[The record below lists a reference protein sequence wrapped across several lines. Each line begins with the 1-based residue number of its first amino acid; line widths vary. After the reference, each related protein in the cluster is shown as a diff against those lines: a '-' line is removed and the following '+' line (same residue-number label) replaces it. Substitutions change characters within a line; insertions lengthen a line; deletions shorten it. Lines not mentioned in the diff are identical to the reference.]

1 MPVETSAVPH
11 DLLKP
16 VSWSQHNQPG
26 RIEEEY
32 NLRLND
38 LLGKFYD
45 VVENR
50 PLLDIVRGHHERG
63 RLWERC
69 LSTGDRLAAAVG
81 RLKYRW
87 NFWDIRSEEGLRR
100 MFILK
105 VYDRE
110 GNVKRPSL
118 MGRQLLREICNI
130 LRRNSSSE
138 EAFRELNN
146 LLSDYPSDSRFP
158 LVSLKSHHW
167 LADSIRR
174 SRGLRRLCEERKSPS
189 KLYILRV
196 SVPPINF
203 HRLRDLRAF
212 REFAREAINT
222 VSRQLFQ
229 YLPLI
234 IGDEAYF
241 TAIDMSEVREVEE
254 RIRGTQLPLRFRIHE
269 WSVDRVEVGGREEFL
284 IKAVDSESY
293 HIGEPEPPEYSAER
307 AGKWAIELEEA
318 DNVLWVRVGLASTLE
333 DSAKSFLDRAEE
345 VLEGLKV
352 EDIPLAE
359 RIEQEVDL
367 SPDIM
372 VSLADGLDQFYYDCG
387 RIIARNVS
395 MEDVTV
401 LRSLEESIY
410 VKGLED
416 KSKALDIVDEL
427 ANLSRRV
434 LTDVWLS
441 FVLCDGKYPFWRVYE
456 LLKYE
461 QALFIVKSGKVLK
474 VTTRDV
480 RHIRGITQML
490 EEGVVSVSKRQ
501 FMEIV
506 KEVRR
511 VDGPEPLKLLIDAK
525 FREGKFARGHGAQ
538 SFVNNLKNLVDALY
552 NNHNRRMDAVVE
564 ALDLISSYIKPQKGV
579 EEEEEW
585 IE

>member
-45 VVENR
+45 VVEKR
-50 PLLDIVRGHHERG
+50 PLLDVVKGHHERG
-63 RLWERC
+63 RLWERY

-100 MFILK
+100 MFVLK

-110 GNVKRPSL
+110 GNIKRPSL
-118 MGRQLLREICNI
+118 IGRQLLKEICDI

-174 SRGLRRLCEERKSPS
+174 SRGLRKLCEERKSPS
-189 KLYILRV
+189 KLYLLRI
-196 SVPPINF
+196 SVPPVNF

-212 REFAREAINT
+212 REFARKAINAI
-222 VSRQLFQ
+222 SRELSQH
-229 YLPLI
+229 LPLI

-241 TAIDMSEVREVEE
+241 TAVDVSEVREVEE
-254 RIRGTQLPLRFRIHE
+254 GVRGTQLPLRFRIHE
-269 WSVDRVEVGGREEFL
+269 WSVERVEVGGREEFL

-293 HIGEPEPPEYSAER
+293 HVGESEPPEYSAER
-307 AGKWAIELEEA
+307 AGKWASELEEA
-318 DNVLWVRVGLASTLE
+318 DNVLWVRVGLVGTLE

-345 VLEGLKV
+345 ILEGLKV
-352 EDIPLAE
+352 EDIPPVE
-359 RIEQEVDL
+359 RIEQEIDL

-372 VSLADGLDQFYYDCG
+372 VSLADGLDQFYDDCG
-387 RIIARNVS
+387 RIIAGDES

-401 LRSLEESIY
+401 LKSLEESVY

-416 KSKALDIVDEL
+416 KSKVLDIIDEL
-427 ANLSRRV
+427 VNLSGKV

-441 FVLCDGKYPFWRVYE
+441 FVLCDGKHPFWRVYE

-461 QALFIVKSGKVLK
+461 QALFIVKSGRVLK
-474 VTTRDV
+474 ITTEDV
-480 RHIRGITQML
+480 PHIRRITQML
-490 EEGVVSVSKRQ
+490 ERGGVRVSRGQ

-506 KEVRR
+506 KEARR

-525 FREGKFARGHGAQ
+525 FREGKLARGSGAQ
-538 SFVNNLKNLVDALY
+538 VFVNNLRNLVDALY
-552 NNHNRRMDAVVE
+552 NNHNKRMDAVVE
-564 ALDLISSYIKPQKGV
+564 ALDLISSYIKPQRGV